1 MKSRVSAIAAM
12 AKNRAIGQS
21 NQLPWDYPEDMKFF
35 REKTKGSILIM
46 GRKTFDSLGKPLPGR
61 YHVVITRS
69 PLQSDFA
76 NVVYVKDLSAAL
88 DVAEKKVASYGPEI
102 FIAGGAEIY
111 RMAMGTC
118 DRIYLTV
125 IDKEFPGDA
134 FFPDVPA
141 TQWTLTENRRSV
153 TSPDLSFQIWDKK

>member
-1 MKSRVSAIAAM
+1 M
-12 AKNRAIGQS
+12 AKNRAIGQG

-35 REKTKGSILIM
+35 REKTKGSVLIM

-61 YHVVITRS
+61 FHIVITRS
-69 PLQSDFA
+69 PLKSEHA
-76 NVVYVKDLSAAL
+76 SVVYVKDLAA
-88 DVAEKKVASYGPEI
+88 AMAIAREKVSSFGPEI

-111 RMAMGTC
+111 RMAMNTC

-125 IDKEFPGDA
+125 IDKEFTGDA
-134 FFPDVPA
+134 FFPEVPA
-141 TQWTLTENRRSV
+141 GQWTLTENRKSV

>member
-1 MKSRVSAIAAM
+1 MKSQVSAIAAM
-12 AKNRAIGQS
+12 AKNRTIGQG

-35 REKTKGSILIM
+35 REKTKGSVLIM

-61 YHVVITRS
+61 FHIVITRS
-69 PLQSDFA
+69 PLKSEHSS
-76 NVVYVKDLSAAL
+76 VVYVQDLAAAM
-88 DVAEKKVASYGPEI
+88 DIAREKVVSFGPEI

-111 RMAMGTC
+111 KMAMNTC

-134 FFPDVPA
+134 FFPEVPA
-141 TQWTLTENRRSV
+141 GQWSLTENRKSA